1 MSVAALARPTMR
13 ARLTGPL
20 ASTLDF
26 LRLLSKKPLGLI
38 GLIGVVFFVVLAFIV
53 PIFVPYQDAVDVT
66 AIYQPPSMAHP
77 LGTDSSGRDVWN
89 QIIHGGRDILIVGF
103 VAGFFSTLI
112 AVTFGSLAAVAG
124 GKVDALISGAAD
136 FWLTIPQIPIIV
148 VLGSILKFNSIF
160 IIAALLALLAWAGLL
175 RQVRAQVLSLKER
188 DYIEAARSL
197 DLGLFHIIF
206 KEILPNM
213 RSYIVIHFILAMTAA
228 IYGVAGLTLLGLIP
242 LSGQNWGLMLNYAYV
257 RGALFFKDSLFYIL
271 SPVLAITLFQLSL
284 VWLASA
290 LEDIFN
296 PRLRS
301 SG

>member
-1 MSVAALARPTMR
+1 MSVAALSRPT
-13 ARLTGPL
+13 ARTRITGPL
-20 ASTLDF
+20 VSLLDF
-26 LRLLSKKPLGLI
+26 VRLLSKKPLGLV
-38 GLIGVVFFVVLAFIV
+38 GFIGVVFFVVLAFIV
-53 PIFVPYQDAVDVT
+53 PMFVPYQDAVDVT
-66 AIYQPPSMAHP
+66 AIYQPPSLAHP

-89 QIIHGGRDILIVGF
+89 QIIHGGRDILIVGL

-160 IIAALLALLAWAGLL
+160 VIAALLALLAWAGLL

>member
-89 QIIHGGRDILIVGF
+89 QIIHGGRDILIVGL
-103 VAGFFSTLI
+103 VAGLFSTLI

-160 IIAALLALLAWAGLL
+160 VIAALLALLAWAGLL

>member
-1 MSVAALARPTMR
+1 MSVAALARPTLR
-13 ARLTGPL
+13 GRIAGPL
-20 ASTLDF
+20 ASTVDF
-26 LRLLSKKPLGLI
+26 LRLLARKPLGMV
-38 GLIGVVFFVVLAFIV
+38 GLTGVIFFVLLAFVV
-53 PIFVPYQDAVDVT
+53 PFFVPYQDAIDT
-66 AIYQPPSMAHP
+66 KSIYLGPSLEHP
-77 LGTDSSGRDVWN
+77 LGTDSYGRDVWN
-89 QIIHGGRDILIVGF
+89 QIIDGGRDILIVGL

-112 AVTFGSLAAVAG
+112 AVTFGSLAAVVG
-124 GKVDALISGAAD
+124 GRVDSLISGAAD
-136 FWLTIPQIPIIV
+136 FWLTIPHIPIIV
-148 VLGSILKFNSIF
+148 LLGSILHINSIF
-160 IIAALLALLAWAGLL
+160 MIAALLALLAWAGLL

-188 DYIEAARSL
+188 DYVEAARSL

-228 IYGVAGLTLLGLIP
+228 IYGVAGLTLLGLVP
-242 LSGQNWGLMLNYAYV
+242 LSGRNWGLMLNFAYT
-257 RGALFFKDSLFYIL
+257 RGALFFRDSLWYIM
-271 SPVLAITLFQLSL
+271 SPIAAIALFQLCL

>member
-13 ARLTGPL
+13 ARISGPL
-20 ASTLDF
+20 LSGVDF
-26 LRLLSKKPLGLI
+26 LRLLAKRPLGLV
-38 GLIGVVFFVVLAFIV
+38 GLVGVVFFMVLAFIV

-112 AVTFGSLAAVAG
+112 AVSFGSLAAVAG
-124 GKVDALISGAAD
+124 GKVDSLISGAAD

-160 IIAALLALLAWAGLL
+160 VIAALLALLAWAGLL

-257 RGALFFKDSLFYIL
+257 RGALFFKDSLWYIL
-271 SPVLAITLFQLSL
+271 SPVLAIALFQLSL

>member
-1 MSVAALARPTMR
+1 MSVAALARPTTR
-13 ARLTGPL
+13 SRITGPL
-20 ASTLDF
+20 ASLLDF
-26 LRLLSKKPLGLI
+26 LRLLSKKPLGLV
-38 GLIGVVFFVVLAFIV
+38 GLIGVLFFVVLAFIV
-53 PIFVPYQDAVDVT
+53 PLFVPYQDAVDVT
-66 AIYQPPSMAHP
+66 AIYQPPSVAHP

-89 QIIHGGRDILIVGF
+89 QIIHGGRDILLVGF

-112 AVTFGSLAAVAG
+112 AVSFGSLAAVAG

-148 VLGSILKFNSIF
+148 VLGSILKFNSIW

>member
-1 MSVAALARPTMR
+1 MSVAALARPTTR

-20 ASTLDF
+20 GALADF
-26 LRLLSKKPLGLI
+26 LRLLSKKPLGLL

-89 QIIHGGRDILIVGF
+89 QIIHGGRDILLVGF

-112 AVTFGSLAAVAG
+112 AVSFGSLAAVAG

-148 VLGSILKFNSIF
+148 VLGSVLKFNSIW

>member
-1 MSVAALARPTMR
+1 MSVAALARPSLR
-13 ARLTGPL
+13 SRVAGQL
-20 ASTLDF
+20 ASTIDF
-26 LRLLSKKPLGLI
+26 LRLLSRKKLGMV
-38 GLIGVVFFVVLAFIV
+38 GLFGVIFFALLAFVV
-53 PIFVPYQDAVDVT
+53 PIFVPYQDRVDVT
-66 AIYQPPSMAHP
+66 AIYQPPSSAHI

-89 QIIHGGRDILIVGF
+89 QIIHGGRDILLVGLI
-103 VAGFFSTLI
+103 AGLFSTLI
-112 AVTFGSLAAVAG
+112 AVTFGSIAAVVG
-124 GKVDALISGAAD
+124 GKVDALTSGAAD
-136 FWLTIPQIPIIV
+136 FWLTIPHIPIIV
-148 VLGSILKFNSIF
+148 LLGSILKFNSIF
-160 IIAALLALLAWAGLL
+160 VIAGFLALLSWAPLL
-175 RQVRAQVLSLKER
+175 RQIRAQVLSLKER

-228 IYGVAGLTLLGLIP
+228 FYGVAGLTILGLLP
-242 LSGQNWGLMLNYAYV
+242 LSGQNWGLMLNFAYV
-257 RGALFFKDSLFYIL
+257 RGALYFRDSLWYIL
-271 SPVLAITLFQLSL
+271 SPVLAIVLFQLSL

>member
-1 MSVAALARPTMR
+1 MSTAVLTRPTLR
-13 ARLTGPL
+13 NTLSGPL
-20 ASTLDF
+20 ASAGEL
-26 LRLLSKKPLGLI
+26 LRLLSRRPLGLV
-38 GLIGVVFFVVLAFIV
+38 GLIGVIFFFVLAFIV
-53 PIFVPYQDAVDVT
+53 PIFVPFQDTVDVT
-66 AIYQPPSMAHP
+66 AIYQPPSAAHP

-89 QIIHGGRDILIVGF
+89 QIIHGGRDILLVGLI
-103 VAGFFSTLI
+103 AGFFSTLI
-112 AVTFGSLAAVAG
+112 AVTFGSIAAVVG
-124 GKVDALISGAAD
+124 GKVDSLISGAAD
-136 FWLTIPQIPIIV
+136 FWLTIPHIPIIV
-148 VLGSILKFNSIF
+148 LVGSILKFDSIF
-160 IIAALLALLAWAGLL
+160 IIAAFLALLAWAGLL

-188 DYIEAARSL
+188 DYVEAARSL

-228 IYGVAGLTLLGLIP
+228 IYGVAGLTILGLIP
-242 LSGQNWGLMLNYAYV
+242 LSGRNWGLMLNFAYV
-257 RGALFFKDSLFYIL
+257 RGALYFRDSLWYIL
-271 SPVLAITLFQLSL
+271 SPVLAIILFQLSL

>member
-1 MSVAALARPTMR
+1 MSVAALARPTFR
-13 ARLTGPL
+13 GRIAGPL
-20 ASTLDF
+20 ASSLDF
-26 LRLLSKKPLGLI
+26 LQLLSRKPLGMV
-38 GLIGVVFFVVLAFIV
+38 GLVGVLFFMVLAFIV
-53 PIFVPYQDAVDVT
+53 PIFVPYQDTVDVT

-103 VAGFFSTLI
+103 VAGFFSTII

-124 GKVDALISGAAD
+124 GKVDSLISGAAD

-148 VLGSILKFNSIF
+148 VMGSLLKFNSIF
-160 IIAALLALLAWAGLL
+160 VIAALLALLAWAGLL

-257 RGALFFKDSLFYIL
+257 RGALFFRDSLWYIL

>member
-1 MSVAALARPTMR
+1 MSVAALARPTFR
-13 ARLTGPL
+13 GRIAGPL
-20 ASTLDF
+20 ASSLDF
-26 LRLLSKKPLGLI
+26 LQLLSRKPLGMV
-38 GLIGVVFFVVLAFIV
+38 GLVGVVFFMVLAFIV
-53 PIFVPYQDAVDVT
+53 PIFVPYQDTVDVT

-103 VAGFFSTLI
+103 VAGFFSTII

-124 GKVDALISGAAD
+124 GKVDSLISGAAD

-148 VLGSILKFNSIF
+148 VMGSLLKFNSIF
-160 IIAALLALLAWAGLL
+160 VIAALLALLAWAGLL

-257 RGALFFKDSLFYIL
+257 RGALFFRDSLWYIL

>member
-1 MSVAALARPTMR
+1 MSVAALARPTTR
-13 ARLTGPL
+13 SRITGPF
-20 ASTLDF
+20 ASLLDF
-26 LRLLSKKPLGLI
+26 LRLLSKKPLGLV
-38 GLIGVVFFVVLAFIV
+38 GLVGVLFFVVLAFIV
-53 PIFVPYQDAVDVT
+53 PLFVPYQDAVDVT
-66 AIYQPPSMAHP
+66 AIYQPPSAAHP

-89 QIIHGGRDILIVGF
+89 QIIHGGRDILLVGF

-112 AVTFGSLAAVAG
+112 AVSFGSLAAVAG

-148 VLGSILKFNSIF
+148 VLGSILKFNSIW

>member
-1 MSVAALARPTMR
+1 MSVAALSRPTTR
-13 ARLTGPL
+13 SRITGPL
-20 ASTLDF
+20 ASLLDF

-38 GLIGVVFFVVLAFIV
+38 GLVGVLFFFVLAFIV
-53 PIFVPYQDAVDVT
+53 PLFVPYQDAVDVT
-66 AIYQPPSMAHP
+66 AIYQPPSAAHP

-89 QIIHGGRDILIVGF
+89 QIIHGGRDILLVGF

-112 AVTFGSLAAVAG
+112 AVSFGSLAAVAG

-148 VLGSILKFNSIF
+148 VLGSILKFNSIW

>member
-1 MSVAALARPTMR
+1 MSTAVLARPTLR
-13 ARLTGPL
+13 SYIAGPF
-20 ASTLDF
+20 ASAVDL
-26 LRLLSKKPLGLI
+26 LRLLARRPLGLI
-38 GLIGVVFFVVLAFIV
+38 GLIGVVFFAVLAFIV
-53 PIFVPYQDAVDVT
+53 PIFVPYQDTVDVT
-66 AIYQPPSMAHP
+66 AIYQPPSAAHP

-89 QIIHGGRDILIVGF
+89 QIIHGGRDILLVGLI
-103 VAGFFSTLI
+103 AGFFSTLI
-112 AVTFGSLAAVAG
+112 AVTFGALAAVVG
-124 GKVDALISGAAD
+124 GKVDSLISGAAD
-136 FWLTIPQIPIIV
+136 FWLTIPHIPIIV
-148 VLGSILKFNSIF
+148 LVGSILKFDSIF
-160 IIAALLALLAWAGLL
+160 VIAAFLALLAWAGLL

-228 IYGVAGLTLLGLIP
+228 IYGVAGLTILGLIP
-242 LSGQNWGLMLNYAYV
+242 LSGRNWGLMLNFAYV
-257 RGALFFKDSLFYIL
+257 RGALYFRDSLWYIL
-271 SPVLAITLFQLSL
+271 SPVLAIVLFQLSL

>member
-1 MSVAALARPTMR
+1 MSVAALARPTFR
-13 ARLTGPL
+13 GRIAGPL

-26 LRLLSKKPLGLI
+26 LRVLSRKPLGMV
-38 GLIGVVFFVVLAFIV
+38 GLVGVLFFMVLAFIV

-66 AIYQPPSMAHP
+66 AIYQPPSLSHP

-112 AVTFGSLAAVAG
+112 AVSFGSLAAVAG
-124 GKVDALISGAAD
+124 GKVDSLISGAAD

-160 IIAALLALLAWAGLL
+160 VIAALLALLAWAGLL

-242 LSGQNWGLMLNYAYV
+242 LSGQNWGLMLNFAYV
-257 RGALFFKDSLFYIL
+257 RGALFFRDSLWYII

>member
-1 MSVAALARPTMR
+1 VSVAALARPTLR
-13 ARLTGPL
+13 GRVAGPF
-20 ASTLDF
+20 ASIVDF
-26 LRLLSKKPLGLI
+26 LRLLSRKPLGMV
-38 GLIGVVFFVVLAFIV
+38 GLAGVIFFFVLAFIV
-53 PIFVPYQDAVDVT
+53 PFFVPYQDAVDAT
-66 AIYQPPSMAHP
+66 AIYQPPSAAHP

-89 QIIHGGRDILIVGF
+89 QIIDGGHDILVVGL

-112 AVTFGSLAAVAG
+112 AVSFGSLAAVVG
-124 GKVDALISGAAD
+124 GKTDSVISGAAD
-136 FWLTIPQIPIIV
+136 FWLTIPHIPIIV
-148 VLGSILKFNSIF
+148 LLGSILKFNSIF
-160 IIAALLALLAWAGLL
+160 VIAALLALLAWAGLL

-188 DYIEAARSL
+188 EYVEAARSL

-213 RSYIVIHFILAMTAA
+213 RSYIAIHFILAMTSA
-228 IYGVAGLTLLGLIP
+228 IYGVAGLTLLGLLP
-242 LSGQNWGLMLNYAYV
+242 LSGRNWGLMLNFAYV
-257 RGALFFKDSLFYIL
+257 RGALYFRDSLWYIL
-271 SPVLAITLFQLSL
+271 SPVLAIALFQLSL

>member
-1 MSVAALARPTMR
+1 MSVAALSRPTTR

-20 ASTLDF
+20 AALADF
-26 LRLLSKKPLGLI
+26 FRLLSKKPLGLI
-38 GLIGVVFFVVLAFIV
+38 GFFGVVFFVVLAFIV
-53 PIFVPYQDAVDVT
+53 PIFVPYQDKVDVT
-66 AIYQPPSMAHP
+66 AIYQAPSMAHP

-89 QIIHGGRDILIVGF
+89 QIIHGGRDILLVGF

-112 AVTFGSLAAVAG
+112 AVSFGSLAAVAG

-148 VLGSILKFNSIF
+148 VLGSVLKFNSIW

-206 KEILPNM
+206 REILPNM

>member
-1 MSVAALARPTMR
+1 MSVAALARPTTR
-13 ARLTGPL
+13 ARIAGPL

-26 LRLLSKKPLGLI
+26 LRLLSRKPLGMV
-38 GLIGVVFFVVLAFIV
+38 GLVGVMFFIVLAFVV
-53 PIFVPYQDAVDVT
+53 PFFVPYQDTVDVT
-66 AIYQPPSMAHP
+66 AIYQPPSFAHP

-103 VAGFFSTLI
+103 VAGLFSTLI
-112 AVTFGSLAAVAG
+112 AVTFGSLAAVVG
-124 GKVDALISGAAD
+124 GRVESLIIGAAD

-160 IIAALLALLAWAGLL
+160 VIAALLALLAWAGLL

-242 LSGQNWGLMLNYAYV
+242 LSGQNWGLMLNFAYV
-257 RGALFFKDSLFYIL
+257 RGALFFRDSLWYIL